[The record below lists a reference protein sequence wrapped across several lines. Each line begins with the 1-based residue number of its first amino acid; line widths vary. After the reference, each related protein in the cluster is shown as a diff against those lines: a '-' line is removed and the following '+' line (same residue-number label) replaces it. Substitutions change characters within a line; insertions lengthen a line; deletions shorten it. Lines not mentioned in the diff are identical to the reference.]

1 MLSFSF
7 FLSFDIFFLIVHIK
21 QVTDVQLSEPR
32 VFESMNTIPVRIVS
46 HFRNTSFVLNLR
58 FWAIGLITR
67 LFFAKNDA
75 NVTDVRE
82 DERQDKFLKLLRE
95 NRGPYA

>member
-1 MLSFSF
+1 MCFRFHFFSP
-7 FLSFDIFFLIVHIK
+7 SIFFLIVHIK
-21 QVTDVQLSEPR
+21 QVTDDQLSEPR

-67 LFFAKNDA
+67 PLFAEKR
-75 NVTDVRE
+75 RE
-82 DERQDKFLKLLRE
+82 S
-95 NRGPYA
+95 